1 MNNRVLNLIEISWPQ
16 DAAYNRDLP
25 AAKSYKE
32 SNKIK
37 PNEPVFV
44 YGDFD
49 ICLHVNAANENKVR
63 QYFGLSV
70 EEKNLRRAN
79 AHITA
84 ITKKDGSSQYN
95 TDRMNDI
102 LRMNNNIV
110 QFFLRQLHNLTWDEF
125 GLTNKKSNDKN
136 PKNLPDV
143 TSPYFITTTIPIDKA
158 IELLTPVFDDLIEIL
173 KVCIDDK
180 YSDNLAQQQM
190 ANLVAKKKLE
200 RDQANNIKNANKI

>member
-1 MNNRVLNLIEISWPQ
+1 
-16 DAAYNRDLP
+16 
-25 AAKSYKE
+25 
-32 SNKIK
+32 
-37 PNEPVFV
+37 
-44 YGDFD
+44 
-49 ICLHVNAANENKVR
+49 
-63 QYFGLSV
+63 
-70 EEKNLRRAN
+70 
-79 AHITA
+79 
-84 ITKKDGSSQYN
+84 
-95 TDRMNDI
+95 
-102 LRMNNNIV
+102 MNNNIV
-110 QFFLRQLHNLTWDEF
+110 QFFLKQLHNLTWDEF

-136 PKNLPDV
+136 ARNLPDV

>member
-1 MNNRVLNLIEISWPQ
+1 MNNRVLNLIEISWLQ
-16 DAAYNRDLP
+16 DAAYNKDLP
-25 AAKSYKE
+25 AVKSYKE

-84 ITKKDGSSQYN
+84 IPKMDGSSQYN

-110 QFFLRQLHNLTWDEF
+110 QFFLKQLHNLTWDEF
-125 GLTNKKSNDKN
+125 GLTNKKSNGKN
-136 PKNLPDV
+136 SKNLPDV